1 MDRRLV
7 RVDIH
12 GHMDEV
18 FGRADANLRA
28 TGDTGGGSGRTEFKE
43 IEILAVAGQQV
54 HLVDRQ
60 LLGVPVVRF
69 PSVEHGQER
78 TAPWTAQQRYHI
90 YGSTSF
96 RIIEARCIL
105 VSFG

>member
-1 MDRRLV
+1 MDRRLA

-12 GHMDEV
+12 GHVDEV
-18 FGRADANLRA
+18 FVRADANFHA
-28 TGDTGGGSGRTEFKE
+28 TGDAGGGAGRAEFKE
-43 IEILAVAGQQV
+43 IEILAVAGEQV

-78 TAPWTAQQRYHI
+78 TAPRTAQQRYHI
-90 YGSTSF
+90 YGGKF

-105 VSFG
+105 VLFD